1 MVGTTDMPKP
11 NVETKTT
18 RMVNE
23 PKSVNEKMAMK
34 VPIPKPKLQAKR
46 LKKMTMKKN
55 TKRRQLVK
63 QSDKPK
69 KRSEPI
75 VEGEAHAK
83 VQ

>member
-1 MVGTTDMPKP
+1 MEEAEPIIESHSPIVEPAGEEMVGTTDMPKP

-34 VPIPKPKLQAKR
+34 VPMPEPKLQAKR

-63 QSDKPK
+63 
-69 KRSEPI
+69 
-75 VEGEAHAK
+75 
-83 VQ
+83 